1 VNGEAVGTVN
11 DLCISS
17 LVVQTQPALFDQVKD
32 AIENIAEAEVMA
44 QNEQGK
50 LVVVLDTQDNR
61 QAADTITAIQNTA
74 GVLSATLIYQYDDRF
89 EPQVEDSE

>member
-1 VNGEAVGTVN
+1 MS

-17 LVVQTQPALFDQVKD
+17 LVVQAQPTQLKQVRD
-32 AIENIAEAEVMA
+32 DIENIAEAEVMA
-44 QNEQGK
+44 ENEKGK